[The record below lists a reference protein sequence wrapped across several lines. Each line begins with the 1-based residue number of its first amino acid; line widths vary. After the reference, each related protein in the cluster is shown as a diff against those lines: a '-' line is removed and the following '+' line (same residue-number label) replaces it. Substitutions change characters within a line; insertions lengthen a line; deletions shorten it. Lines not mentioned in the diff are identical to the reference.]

1 MRLESFNGSRRQAD
15 GSAALLGLRFP
26 QFDDPAIAC
35 ERAPD
40 AYGAVLNIHVL
51 PSQCQ
56 QLSLPHSGGNGEDVQ
71 GFEPVAVCRL
81 KKSGRLFGSE
91 RTHLLRSGPWRSDR
105 FGDVAWN
112 HVPLQSLGQRLVQ
125 DGVHLM
131 DRRGAESMV
140 EPVTIEAMHVCGG
153 ELLEPDPAKCRP

>member
-1 MRLESFNGSRRQAD
+1 LEGLIARARGEEQPLVFVAVPQYPYLAQLTFQMRLESFDGSRRQAD

-40 AYGAVLNIHVL
+40 AYGAVLYIHVL

-71 GFEPVAVCRL
+71 GF
-81 KKSGRLFGSE
+81 
-91 RTHLLRSGPWRSDR
+91 
-105 FGDVAWN
+105 
-112 HVPLQSLGQRLVQ
+112 
-125 DGVHLM
+125 
-131 DRRGAESMV
+131 
-140 EPVTIEAMHVCGG
+140 
-153 ELLEPDPAKCRP
+153 